1 MDGKRPR
8 VLCAVYT
15 RKSTDEGLDQDFNSL
30 DAQRESAIAY
40 IQSQRSEG
48 WEHYPE
54 RYDDGGFSGGT
65 MDRPALRRLLMD
77 AQSGRIQMVVVY
89 KIDRLTRSLKD
100 FTRLVEIFDGAG
112 VSFVA
117 VTQQFNTSTS
127 MGRLTLNIL
136 LSFAQFEREMVSE
149 RTRDKRAATAKKGKW
164 LGGMPVLGYDIDPE
178 RRRLLVN
185 EEEASQV
192 REMFATY
199 IREKSLSVAARALNQ
214 KGIRTKT
221 WVNQRGQRRGGNK
234 FNKANLSTYLR
245 NPIYLGKLRYK
256 EHVYEG
262 EHEAI
267 LDERVFE
274 RVAAM
279 LAQNKQRCKSPN
291 QNKHDFLLKGLVR
304 CASCGTAMA
313 PSFSYSENRTYLYY
327 RCVSVTKMDRKAC
340 PVRSVPARQLEEFVV
355 ERLKVLA
362 ECRPLVDRVVKR
374 AREATEGILPE
385 LRRELNSKVGSL
397 NQLKEEARNLVRAL
411 SGRDGA
417 DRNSFVLE
425 RLDELQEEQRS
436 VEAELTRVKAEIER
450 WEERVVDSGVIQ
462 RNMQVFR
469 DVWDRLEVSERKEL
483 LALLLREVVYDAA
496 KGELRMGL
504 RQLPD
509 VGPFLIDSSSG
520 RFDER
525 LVWLP
530 ILPLIAL
537 LGLGPAQPSSAQGR
551 RRGRPQGSAGRA
563 ARPDRGRSARA
574 CHGGDRGCAGALR
587 SGGAPHLRRT
597 VPGG

>member
-1 MDGKRPR
+1 MNEKPR

-15 RKSTDEGLDQDFNSL
+15 RKSTEEGLDQDFNSL
-30 DAQRESAIAY
+30 DAQRESAVAY

-48 WEHYPE
+48 WELYPE
-54 RYDDGGFSGGT
+54 AYDDGGFSGGN

-77 AQSGRIQMVVVY
+77 AQAGKFQMVVIY

-100 FTRLVEIFDGAG
+100 FTRIVEILDGAG

-127 MGRLTLNIL
+127 MGRLTLNVL

-178 RRRLLVN
+178 RKCLLVN
-185 EEEASQV
+185 EEEAEQV
-192 REMFATY
+192 REMFAIY
-199 IREKSLSVAARALNQ
+199 LREKSLSVAARALNR
-214 KGIRTKT
+214 KGIRTKS
-221 WVNQRGQRRGGNK
+221 WVNRKGQRRGGNK

-256 EHVYEG
+256 DQVYEG

-267 LDERVFE
+267 LDEKVFA
-274 RVAAM
+274 RVAA
-279 LAQNKQRCKSPN
+279 LLGANGKRKKSVN
-291 QNKHDFLLKGLVR
+291 QDKHDFLLRGLVR
-304 CASCGTAMA
+304 CAACGSAMTPNFA
-313 PSFSYSENRTYLYY
+313 YSGGRKYFYY
-327 RCVSVTKMDRKAC
+327 KCVSVTKMDRNEC
-340 PVRSVPARQLEEFVV
+340 PVRSVPARELEELVV
-355 ERLKVLA
+355 DRLKVLA

-411 SGRDGA
+411 GGRDGA
-417 DRNSFVLE
+417 ERNTFVLE
-425 RLDELQEEQRS
+425 RLDELQERQRGL
-436 VEAELTRVKAEIER
+436 EAEITRIKTDIAR
-450 WEERVVDSGVIQ
+450 WEERVVDAAVIQ

-469 DVWDRLEVSERKEL
+469 EVWDRLEPPERKEV
-483 LALLLREVVYDAA
+483 LALLLREVVYDEP
-496 KGELRMGL
+496 KGEMRMGL

-509 VGPFLIDSSSG
+509 VGPFLVISSSG
-520 RFDER
+520 SFDES
-525 LVWLP
+525 LCWLP
-530 ILPLIAL
+530 
-537 LGLGPAQPSSAQGR
+537 G
-551 RRGRPQGSAGRA
+551 
-563 ARPDRGRSARA
+563 
-574 CHGGDRGCAGALR
+574 
-587 SGGAPHLRRT
+587 
-597 VPGG
+597 